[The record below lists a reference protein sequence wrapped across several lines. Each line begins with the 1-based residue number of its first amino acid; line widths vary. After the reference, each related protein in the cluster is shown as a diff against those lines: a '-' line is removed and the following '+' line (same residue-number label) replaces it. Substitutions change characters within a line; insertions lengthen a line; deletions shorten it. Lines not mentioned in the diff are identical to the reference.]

1 MPHLQ
6 VSNPLSIK
14 PLELLYLGIAVLLII
29 WMTTRLKVHP
39 FLVLLIVSMGYGAFA
54 GMSLESLVSA
64 VNEGFGRTMG
74 KIGLIIVLGVMIGAF
89 LEHTGGARAIAEK
102 TLSWIG
108 SKRIPLAMG
117 VLGYIVSIP
126 VFADSGFML
135 LDPLGKSMS
144 RKTGV
149 SITGAA
155 IALGLGLMVS
165 HTLVPPTPGPIAAA
179 GILGADLGL
188 VILFGLPVSLLALA
202 VSVWFASRVASK
214 TFIAPK
220 PLVESETRLDARPD
234 PDTEYRP
241 SFFLALLP
249 IAAPILLIVLKSV
262 FGNQSALQTGFSV
275 WIDFFGEPVIA
286 LMIGLLLC
294 LFLPRKLNTHMLA
307 SDGWVGKAIRDSA
320 SILLITGAGGI
331 FGTVL
336 QESGIAE
343 TLGNRLVTYNLGIFL
358 PFVLAAVLKTAQGS
372 STVALITA
380 ASILFPMM
388 PALGLETEVQK
399 ALAVVALGAGSSV
412 ISHANDS
419 FFWVVTQMSGMD
431 VRTGYKLFGGGTF
444 LLGTSA
450 AIGVF
455 ICSLLFA

>member
-1 MPHLQ
+1 M
-6 VSNPLSIK
+6 
-14 PLELLYLGIAVLLII
+14 ELIYLLVAVLLII

-39 FLVLLIVSMGYGAFA
+39 FLVLLLVSMGYGGFA
-54 GMSLESLVSA
+54 GMTLEALVNA

-89 LEHTGGARAIAEK
+89 LEHTGGARAIADK
-102 TLSWIG
+102 VLSWIG

-117 VLGYIVSIP
+117 LLGYIVSIP

-149 SITGAA
+149 SLAGGA

-179 GILGADLGL
+179 GILEADLGL
-188 VILFGLPVSLLALA
+188 VILFALPVSLLALA

-214 TFIAPK
+214 TEIQPDAI
-220 PLVESETRLDARPD
+220 VENSTTPTI
-234 PDTEYRP
+234 DTGYRP
-241 SFFLALLP
+241 PFVLSVLP
-249 IAAPILLIVLKSV
+249 IVVPILLIVLKSA
-262 FGNQSALQTGFSV
+262 FGAGDTSQMGYA
-275 WIDFFGEPVIA
+275 WIAFLGEPVIA

-294 LFLPRKLNTHMLA
+294 LLLPPKLNTHMLA
-307 SDGWVGKAIRDSA
+307 SDGWVGQAIRDAA

-343 TLGNRLVTYNLGIFL
+343 TLGNRLVSYNLGIFL

-388 PALGLETEVQK
+388 PALGLESETHK

-455 ICSLLFA
+455 ILSLLFA